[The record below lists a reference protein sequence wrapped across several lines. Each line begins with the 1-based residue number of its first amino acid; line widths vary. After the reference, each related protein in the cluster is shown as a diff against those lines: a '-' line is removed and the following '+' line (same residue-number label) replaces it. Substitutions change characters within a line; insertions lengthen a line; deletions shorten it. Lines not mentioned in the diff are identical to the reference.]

1 MFIDGPHRTA
11 DGPELQILSWRLRRL
26 LEAGFGIDLAE
37 GLAADRRMD
46 LHALLALVERG
57 CPPTLAARILAPVEG
72 DGARR

>member
-46 LHALLALVERG
+46 LHALLSLVARS
-57 CPPTLAARILAPVEG
+57 CQTTLAARILSPVEG
-72 DGARR
+72 AWQ